1 MIQTTLGKVYNAYVT
16 INQIRNKVK
25 GTDALHVFHL
35 KNMLKEGVDFMAEE
49 DARLVADAGGMV
61 TDNGMVI
68 IADKEKRSEYLN
80 ARKNLDNQ
88 ETEIQADPVVIMI
101 DRCPD
106 VTAEQIEMVDGFV
119 IFNEEVNDNGTE

>member
-119 IFNEEVNDNGTE
+119 IFNEEVNDNGNE

>member
-25 GTDALHVFHL
+25 GTDALHVFHM

-68 IADKEKRSEYLN
+68 IADKEKRSEYLK
-80 ARKNLDNQ
+80 ARKDLDNQ

-106 VTAEQIEMVDGFV
+106 VTAEQIEMLDGFV
-119 IFNEEVNDNGTE
+119 IFNEEVNDNGNE

>member
-25 GTDALHVFHL
+25 GTDALHVFHM

-68 IADKEKRSEYLN
+68 IADKEKRSEYLK
-80 ARKNLDNQ
+80 ARKDLDNQ

-106 VTAEQIEMVDGFV
+106 VTEEQIEMLDGFV
-119 IFNEEVNDNGTE
+119 IFNEEVNDNGNE